1 MDLYQQLWRQLG
13 KPGGKR
19 QGAAVIAVRRSWIG
33 WHNRARSRT
42 VRPDDGVSGSLQVRT
57 AALPYRFSTR
67 CRPAGLRDQIPWE
80 RLGAGVRTGSASTRA
95 TLAILV
101 DARIQLHHAVQV
113 AGAAG
118 RSFAAPRPDHRHG
131 ALFWGAGPRA
141 LVGADIPT
149 TSGRINVG
157 LSFEPPSLLVLG
169 QGATPA
175 AQLALE
181 SRSIHET
188 VAWLRAQLGA
198 AGLAGDQLVVRVPP
212 DLPPHPVGAGAAFR
226 VALDAAAQLG
236 RWFGFANDLLADA
249 AAGHGR
255 QDDLP
260 VPCWPYHFDFALV
273 IPVKRMASGDQTI
286 TLGFS
291 PGDSSIAE
299 PYAYVL
305 PWPAPRADVA
315 GAPAPAGGHWQL
327 EGWTGLALTA
337 SALHN
342 AANPVAQSA
351 KFFELGFELAR
362 NLLGR

>member
-1 MDLYQQLWRQLG
+1 
-13 KPGGKR
+13 
-19 QGAAVIAVRRSWIG
+19 V
-33 WHNRARSRT
+33 T
-42 VRPDDGVSGSLQVRT
+42 
-57 AALPYRFSTR
+57 
-67 CRPAGLRDQIPWE
+67 
-80 RLGAGVRTGSASTRA
+80 TGSASTRA

-131 ALFWGAGPRA
+131 ALFWEAGLRA
-141 LVGADIPT
+141 LVGADFTT
-149 TSGRINVG
+149 TSGTINVG

-169 QGATPA
+169 EGATPA
-175 AQLALE
+175 AQMALE
-181 SRSIHET
+181 GRSIQEA

-226 VALDAAAQLG
+226 VAPDAAAELG

-249 AAGHGR
+249 AARHGR
-255 QDDLP
+255 QDDVP
-260 VPCWPYHFDFALV
+260 VPCWPYHFDLALV
-273 IPVKRMASGDQTI
+273 IPVERAASGDQTV

-291 PGDSSIAE
+291 PGDPTIEE
-299 PYAYVL
+299 PYLYVL
-305 PWPAPRADVA
+305 PWPAPRVDMAE
-315 GAPAPAGGHWQL
+315 APAPAGGRWHL
-327 EGWTGLALTA
+327 EGWTGLALTT

-351 KFFELGFELAR
+351 TFFELGFELAR
-362 NLLGR
+362 DLLGR